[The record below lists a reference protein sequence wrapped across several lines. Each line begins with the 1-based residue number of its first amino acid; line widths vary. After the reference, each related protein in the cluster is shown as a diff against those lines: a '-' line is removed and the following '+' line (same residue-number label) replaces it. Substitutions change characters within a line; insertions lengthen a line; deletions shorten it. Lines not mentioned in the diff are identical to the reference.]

1 MGHFEAGEAI
11 NTVPSH
17 GYLEGT
23 IRTYDTEDLAIV
35 KHQMHKIAKSVQLLF
50 NVECEVKFEEGYPP
64 TMNHPQ
70 LRQAVENAIKGAN
83 LEIVEKLPF
92 LFGEDF
98 SFMVNNL
105 PLHILYLLVL
115 KTMKKVL

>member
-1 MGHFEAGEAI
+1 
-11 NTVPSH
+11 
-17 GYLEGT
+17 
-23 IRTYDTEDLAIV
+23 
-35 KHQMHKIAKSVQLLF
+35 MHKIAKSVQLLF

-83 LEIVEKLPF
+83 LEIVEKTTLPV
-92 LFGEDF
+92 LKILA
-98 SFMVNNL
+98 FMVNNL

-115 KTMKKVL
+115 KTMKRFCDWSLYCPS